1 MLRGRYGKV
10 GKTKIQDEGAR
21 RNDRG
26 NIWSKRM
33 IITLRF
39 RKGVLGEVGLDNRL
53 ETKMHKT
60 KE

>member
-1 MLRGRYGKV
+1 
-10 GKTKIQDEGAR
+10 
-21 RNDRG
+21 
-26 NIWSKRM
+26 M

-39 RKGVLGEVGLDNRL
+39 RKGVLGEVVLDNRL